1 MVKTGINHRLVVF
14 FFCVSYINTLMQY
27 RCMGSHFISEAK
39 VSGRGQIA
47 IPKAVKERLGIT
59 EGDYVVFIESDG
71 DIVIR
76 AGKLVWEN
84 SENEG
89 KR

>member
-1 MVKTGINHRLVVF
+1 
-14 FFCVSYINTLMQY
+14 MQY
-27 RCMGSHFISEAK
+27 RCMGNHFISEAK

>member
-1 MVKTGINHRLVVF
+1 ML

-59 EGDYVVFIESDG
+59 EGDYVVFLESDG

>member
-1 MVKTGINHRLVVF
+1 MFQLPYC
-14 FFCVSYINTLMQY
+14 CVSYINTLMQY
-27 RCMGSHFISEAK
+27 RRMGNHFISEAK

>member
-1 MVKTGINHRLVVF
+1 MFQLPYC
-14 FFCVSYINTLMQY
+14 CVSYINTLTQY